1 MIKNEILILLIIA
14 GSLGFIH
21 TVQAQTPAVP
31 ILTTSPVYD
40 ETGTLTAEQT
50 AALSSKLMGYEDST
64 STQIV
69 IVLMKTL
76 NGYPINDF
84 ATEIGNKNK
93 IGQSKKNN
101 GVVILLAKDDHKGF
115 IASGYGM
122 EPTVTDALATSIFRN
137 ILRPALQKDDFYGGL
152 DASIDAI
159 VSAAKGEYKADAK
172 KTKDNIGGG
181 AFFFVILI
189 FVVIVIIRGVVG
201 TGLRR
206 TVVGAGGTRSG
217 FWGGVLQALFWSSI
231 FRGGGRGGGGND
243 TFGGFGGGSSGG
255 GGWGGGGG
263 GSFGGGGAGGDW

>member
-1 MIKNEILILLIIA
+1 MIKHLPLFLLLVA
-14 GSLGFIH
+14 ASLGFVH
-21 TVQAQTPAVP
+21 AVQAQTPAVP
-31 ILTTSPVYD
+31 VLTNPVYD
-40 ETGTLTAEQT
+40 ETGTLSAEQT
-50 AALSSKLMGYEDST
+50 AALSRKLVVYEDST

-137 ILRPALQKDDFYGGL
+137 ILRPALQKGDFYGGL
-152 DASIDAI
+152 DASVDAI
-159 VSAAKGEYKADAK
+159 VAAAKGEYKGEAKAK
-172 KTKDNIGGG
+172 KDNGIGGG
-181 AFFFVILI
+181 AFIFVIII
-189 FVVIVIIRGVVG
+189 FVVIVIIRAVVG

-206 TVVGAGGTRSG
+206 TVIGAGGTRSG

-231 FRGGGRGGGGND
+231 FRGGGRGGND